1 MDEWTDNDGGT
12 SEKEKEGLFQKGT
25 RSLEDSH
32 VKGDRK
38 KKLIS
43 TFSSNNK
50 LYF

>member
-12 SEKEKEGLFQKGT
+12 REEEKAGLFQKGT

-38 KKLIS
+38 K
-43 TFSSNNK
+43 TD
-50 LYF
+50 LYFFTK